1 MKTERMNER
10 GIALEC
16 STCERAN
23 RVPFKRLHR
32 RGKCAMCKT
41 PLPYVHHT
49 VEIKTDEAFDNLIQ
63 QSSVPVLLEL
73 WGGTQSNGAQC
84 CAQCEAQMPASEL
97 EVVASCAQGDY
108 IVARVDLSVHTYL
121 KERYNVRESPTMI
134 LFVKGI
140 DMGRLQQR
148 MTAAELERYIRSVM
162 R

>member
-1 MKTERMNER
+1 MTTERMNER

-16 STCERAN
+16 SACERAN
-23 RVPFKRLHR
+23 RVPFERLHR

-49 VEIKTDEAFDNLIQ
+49 VEIKTDEVFDNLIQ
-63 QSSVPVLLEL
+63 HSSVPVLLEF
-73 WGGTQSNGAQC
+73 WGGSLAS
-84 CAQCEAQMPASEL
+84 EAQMPASEL

-121 KERYNVRESPTMI
+121 IERYSVRESPTMI

-148 MTAAELERYIRSVM
+148 MTAADLERYVRSVI